1 MGIYFDIWEIQD
13 QRHNKDFKDIILHS
27 QNLHSQNEIH
37 TRMTQN
43 FPEHMHD
50 PKLLKDYDLALQRI
64 IKAVNNKERIVIFGD
79 YDVDGTVGTTILY
92 SILQQ
97 VSEAVSYRI
106 PHRKNDGYG
115 LKKYFI
121 DELAEKNTKLIITV
135 DNGITSVEEVDYAQ
149 KKNIDVIISDHHIPG
164 EKIPQAYAIINHKQK
179 DCHYPFPEL
188 CGAALGYKIALG
200 IAKHFLPPTQ
210 YKAFAYNN
218 LDIIA
223 LATVADCVPIKG
235 ENHLLVKTGLEVLKN
250 TKNKGLKQLCKEANI
265 DRENANEETFGF
277 QLGPRINAA
286 GRLKSAYL
294 GVQLLLGKTEFASE
308 LEILNNT
315 RKQMVETA
323 MKEAEKNIIPGQIII
338 LHSKHW
344 HTGIIGLIAGKLTE
358 KYHLPSIILEEQSSI
373 MVASCRTVPG
383 FNIYDFLSLFSHFFQ
398 RFGGHSQAAGFSILI
413 EKFHQFK
420 QEAQAKSQKI
430 LLQNPLVKKLSIN
443 SEIFLKELHLDNY
456 NYIQQFSPFGIENVP
471 PIFLVKNIHI
481 QWKILGKSK
490 EHISGNI
497 STPQGNIRIIKF
509 FATDMFHILNSETSY
524 DIVFKLGKNN
534 WRNQTQLQLELIDI
548 KENLINTVE

>member
-1 MGIYFDIWEIQD
+1 MGIYFDIWDIQHK
-13 QRHNKDFKDIILHS
+13 RNNKDFKDIVLDS
-27 QNLHSQNEIH
+27 QNLNSENEIQK
-37 TRMTQN
+37 RISQK
-43 FPEHMHD
+43 FPEDMHS
-50 PKLLKDYDLALQRI
+50 PELLKDYPLALERI

-97 VSEAVSYRI
+97 VTKAVSYRI

-121 DELAEKNTKLIITV
+121 DELAQKNIGLIITV
-135 DNGITSVEEVDYAQ
+135 DNGITAVEEVDYART
-149 KKNIDVIISDHHIPG
+149 KNIDVIISDHHIPG
-164 EKIPQAYAIINHKQK
+164 KKLPEAYAIINHKQEN
-179 DCHYPFPEL
+179 CHYPFSEL

-200 IAKHFLPPTQ
+200 IAKHFLNNDE

-250 TKNKGLKQLCKEANI
+250 TNNKGLKQLCKEANI
-265 DRENANEETFGF
+265 DRESANEETFGF
-277 QLGPRINAA
+277 QIGPRINAA

-294 GVQLLLGKTEFASE
+294 GVQLLLGKTEFAAE
-308 LEILNNT
+308 LETLNNT

-338 LHSKHW
+338 IHSKHW

-358 KYHLPSIILEEQSSI
+358 KYHLPSIVLEEQNTI

-383 FNIYDFLSLFSHFFQ
+383 FDIYNFLSLFSHFFQ
-398 RFGGHSQAAGFSILI
+398 RFGGHSQAAGFSILT
-413 EKFHQFK
+413 EKFDTFQ
-420 QEAQAKSQKI
+420 QEALKKSQTI
-430 LLQNPLVKKLSIN
+430 LLEKPLIKKLSIHG
-443 SEIFLKELHLDNY
+443 EIYLKELHLDSY
-456 NYIQQFSPFGIENVP
+456 KYIQQFAPFGIENTA
-471 PIFLVKNIHI
+471 PIFILKNIHNI
-481 QWKILGKSK
+481 QWKVLGKSK
-490 EHISGNI
+490 EHIIGNI
-497 STPQGNIRIIKF
+497 STPQGTIRIIKF
-509 FATDMFHILNSETSY
+509 FATEIFDILDPETSY
-524 DIVFKLGKNN
+524 NIVCKLGKNC
-534 WRNQTQLQLELIDI
+534 WKNQTQLQLELIDI
-548 KENLINTVE
+548 EKST